1 MADEKAKDADGIAK
15 EAAAEKAKAVD
26 YSEYRQHLMLAGQ
39 KSQDDYDK
47 TTIALSGGALGISF
61 AFLKD
66 FLGTGQIENVCLLLV
81 SWIAWGF
88 STAAVLVSFY
98 TSHLALRETMDQVD
112 DGRIAKEKPGGV
124 YTTITARLNLSA
136 GILFLVGVFFMVWFM
151 SVNLSNRR
159 VDNGKAAQPSV
170 TTPSHPTDSEA
181 NAPAKS
187 PPPPYGVPP
196 SKSPPKN

>member
-1 MADEKAKDADGIAK
+1 MTDEKAKDAGDK
-15 EAAAEKAKAVD
+15 AEAVD

-66 FLGTGQIENVCLLLV
+66 FLGSGPIDNVCLLLV
-81 SWIAWGF
+81 SWIAWGA
-88 STAAVLVSFY
+88 SVAGVLASFY
-98 TSHLALRETMDQVD
+98 TSHLALRETMNQVD

-124 YTTITARLNLSA
+124 YTTITARLNLFA
-136 GILFLVGVFFMVWFM
+136 GILFLIGVFFMVWFM

-170 TTPSHPTDSEA
+170 TTPPQSTNPKA
-181 NAPAKS
+181 NTPNAR
-187 PPPPYGVPP
+187 
-196 SKSPPKN
+196 